1 MPDLPLQPLPAPR
14 PVRRWR
20 GRVRLAA
27 AIVASLLVHW
37 LLQQGLARTVLDIRP
52 LDGLFPDR
60 EPSFKPEVATDF
72 PLQDDTSRR
81 ESFAHEQ
88 PLEVAL
94 AVDAAAPAAVRGVG
108 REGKRGIEPEAL
120 PELPEAPDVSAER
133 IDRPATIP
141 DAAVPGEVSAP
152 LRAEAVVPE
161 PVTTA
166 ETTEMTVGTED
177 SEPVPRAPRERVT
190 LPQRALSTAA
200 GGAGGAEALP
210 EVGVVDVVPL
220 AGLVPRRFARST
232 EPVAALATPRTLE
245 RADVAAAS
253 GGGDAAAA
261 VGLLES
267 VAGSAD
273 ESPLQ
278 GSADAP
284 GDGLLPRPAA
294 RSTTRGAGRQARSSG
309 SSQRTSAGLETGG
322 DGAEGLSVALVPGGG
337 VPLVSTLRP
346 RVVPG
351 STLAAGPAPTATPLP
366 RARALVLPA
375 ETRVRETAEAF
386 ARRSRENRGAAE
398 ADAMVER
405 GLEWLARSQESDGRW
420 TLGKYD
426 PAGVGGAVR
435 LQSDSAAT
443 GLALLSFLGAG
454 YDHFDGRHREAV
466 RRGLE
471 WLVSV
476 QHDDGDL
483 YQAADPVSNSCARM
497 YSHGIATTALCE
509 AVGMTG
515 DPLLRPA
522 AEKALAFVVASQQ
535 PGRGGWRYQP
545 RSDSDL
551 SVTGWMLVSLRAGAL
566 AGLSVPA
573 ETFAAVES
581 FLDTSAVPGNP
592 GHYLYNA
599 TNPGQRPSDLS
610 AACMTALGALM
621 RLHTGT
627 PRGDEPIREAAAEL
641 AKIKPSYGSGDVR
654 ARDAY
659 LWYYSS
665 QVLVQTGG
673 VQWEAWYRQLCR
685 LLESKQIAS
694 GSDAGSWDP
703 LGPIPDRW
711 GAYGGRL
718 YVTTLHLLALEV
730 PYRHLPTY
738 GVTGADSSTG
748 D

>member
-1 MPDLPLQPLPAPR
+1 
-14 PVRRWR
+14 
-20 GRVRLAA
+20 
-27 AIVASLLVHW
+27 
-37 LLQQGLARTVLDIRP
+37 
-52 LDGLFPDR
+52 
-60 EPSFKPEVATDF
+60 
-72 PLQDDTSRR
+72 
-81 ESFAHEQ
+81 
-88 PLEVAL
+88 
-94 AVDAAAPAAVRGVG
+94 
-108 REGKRGIEPEAL
+108 
-120 PELPEAPDVSAER
+120 
-133 IDRPATIP
+133 
-141 DAAVPGEVSAP
+141 
-152 LRAEAVVPE
+152 
-161 PVTTA
+161 
-166 ETTEMTVGTED
+166 
-177 SEPVPRAPRERVT
+177 
-190 LPQRALSTAA
+190 
-200 GGAGGAEALP
+200 
-210 EVGVVDVVPL
+210 
-220 AGLVPRRFARST
+220 
-232 EPVAALATPRTLE
+232 
-245 RADVAAAS
+245 
-253 GGGDAAAA
+253 
-261 VGLLES
+261 
-267 VAGSAD
+267 
-273 ESPLQ
+273 
-278 GSADAP
+278 
-284 GDGLLPRPAA
+284 
-294 RSTTRGAGRQARSSG
+294 
-309 SSQRTSAGLETGG
+309 
-322 DGAEGLSVALVPGGG
+322 LSVALVPGGAA
-337 VPLVSTLRP
+337 PLVSALRP

-426 PAGVGGAVR
+426 PAGAGGAVR

-476 QHDDGDL
+476 QHADGDL
-483 YQAADPVSNSCARM
+483 YQPADPVSNSCARM

-535 PGRGGWRYQP
+535 PGRGGWRYLP

-581 FLDTSAVPGNP
+581 FLDTSAVPGKP
-592 GHYLYNA
+592 GHYVYNA

-641 AKIKPSYGSGDVR
+641 AMIKPSYGSGDVR

-673 VQWEAWYRQLCR
+673 TQWEAWYRQLCR

-738 GVTGADSSTG
+738 GVTGADSSTA